1 MSNLQQQSSSILVTL
16 ASIVIIITG
25 LKFAAPLLS
34 QFLMALFIAVV
45 CTPPIGWMESKK
57 VPRGLAILIVL
68 TVIMIFVYSVMVLV
82 GDSINSFNSNKEFYI
97 EQLNARF
104 SDLVVWLDGIGAP
117 IDSFEI
123 KSLFEKIDIM
133 TLITQV
139 VGGVG
144 VIFGDFFIIFLSVIF
159 LLAETTSFPSKFSK
173 AFSNSKE
180 KMFHVNH
187 VLSKIRHYLAIK
199 TITSLITGVL
209 ATALLLIL
217 EVDYPF
223 LWGMVAF
230 LLNFIP
236 SIGSLIAAIPPLLLA
251 LVQLGFGA
259 FAWTGIGYF
268 VINNV
273 IGNFVEPKL
282 MGKMLGLST
291 FVTFASL
298 IGWGF
303 IFGPIGMFL
312 SVPLTMIIKISL
324 DTSEKTRWLGIML
337 GPEIEASEEAMIEE
351 D

>member
-1 MSNLQQQSSSILVTL
+1 MGELQRQSSSILITL

-34 QFLMALFIAVV
+34 QFLMALFIAVI
-45 CTPPIGWMESKK
+45 CTPPIRWMESKK
-57 VPRGLAILIVL
+57 VPRGLAILLVL
-68 TVIMIFVYSVMVLV
+68 TVVLIFVYSVVALV

-97 EQLNARF
+97 ERLNTRF
-104 SDLVVWLDGIGAP
+104 TDLAGWLSAIGAP
-117 IDSFEI
+117 IDSFDI
-123 KSLFEKIDIM
+123 KSLLEKIDIM
-133 TLITQV
+133 ALITHV

-159 LLAETTSFPSKFSK
+159 LLAETTSFPSKFSR

-180 KMFHVNH
+180 KMIHVNH

-199 TITSLITGVL
+199 AITSLITGGL
-209 ATALLLIL
+209 ATALLVMIG
-217 EVDYPF
+217 VDYPF
-223 LWGMVAF
+223 LWGMLAF

-236 SIGSLIAAIPPLLLA
+236 SIGSLIAAIPALLLA

-259 FAWTGIGYF
+259 FVWTGIGYF

-312 SVPLTMIIKISL
+312 SVPLTMTIKIAL

-337 GPEIEASEEAMIEE
+337 GPEDEASEEAI
-351 D
+351 